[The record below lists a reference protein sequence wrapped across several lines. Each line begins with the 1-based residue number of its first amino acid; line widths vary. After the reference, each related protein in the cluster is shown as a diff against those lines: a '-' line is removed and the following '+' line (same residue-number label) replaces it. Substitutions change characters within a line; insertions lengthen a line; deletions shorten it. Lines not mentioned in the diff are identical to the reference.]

1 MLGYNDELLERLQEY
16 RRSAFPDS
24 FFETKW
30 PHVFKKEYASLNVL
44 TKPGSSEGEKDQVL
58 KGISVPK
65 RQKWFRSMKSSQALA
80 QSVFANLR
88 VYNKLFCL
96 AGLRGDDGEPL
107 FIRGMPNDQQCELE
121 FGIDYLGEPQST
133 SVDVF
138 FGGNYRVAVECKL
151 SESEVGS
158 CSRPKLDKDNLERC
172 NGSFTFQLGRTKRCS
187 LTERGVEYWT
197 YVPRLFNWP
206 ADMDHVPCP
215 LADTYQLVRNVLAAC
230 VRRGGEFGP
239 GHAVLLYDE
248 RNPAFHEDGKGLG
261 AWAKAR
267 ENLADPSRLQRC
279 TWQQLTKCLRES
291 GMELAWLADGL
302 HKKYGF

>member
-1 MLGYNDELLERLQEY
+1 MLGYSDELLERLQQY

-24 FFETKW
+24 LFETKW
-30 PHVFKKEYASLNVL
+30 PHVFRKEHASLNVL
-44 TKPGSSEGEKDQVL
+44 TKPGSSDGEKEQVL

-96 AGLRGDDGEPL
+96 AGLRGDDGKPL
-107 FIRGMPNDQQCELE
+107 FVRGTPNDQQCELE
-121 FGIDYLGEPQST
+121 FDIDYLGEPQST

-138 FGGNYRVAVECKL
+138 FDGNYRVAVECKL
-151 SESEVGS
+151 SESEVGR
-158 CSRPKLDKDNLERC
+158 CSRPKLDKDNPEHC
-172 NGSFTFQLGRTKRCS
+172 NGSFTFQAGRTKRCS

-206 ADMDHVPCP
+206 ADVNHVPCP
-215 LADTYQLVRNVLAAC
+215 LAETYQLVRNVLAAC
-230 VRRGGEFGP
+230 VRRGGELGP

-248 RNPAFHEDGKGLG
+248 RNPAFHETGKGFR
-261 AWAKAR
+261 AWTKAR
-267 ENLADPSRLQRC
+267 ESLADPSRLQRC
-279 TWQQLTKCLRES
+279 TWQQLTRCLRES